1 MMINQETVRYI
12 ADLARIALTD
22 DELGRYAKELAAILG
37 YIDKLEKLPVADV
50 EPTSHALAVKN
61 VYRDDV
67 VQPSLTNAEAVSIAV
82 AKHNGSFKVPLVIE

>member
-22 DELGRYAKELAAILG
+22 DELGRYAKELEAILG
-37 YIDKLEKLPVADV
+37 YIGKLEKLPVTDV